1 VIKISDNYDD
11 NDDFDDFFEEI
22 KKYLSLNADMF
33 DMDFIF
39 LPESS
44 LDPNLTPHDKNV
56 KGFKVTYHFEPGMDK
71 PEIRIEGDFDQKKIQ
86 DYLNKINVPNNS
98 RLKKLKKSK
107 NQNVIDATNLIID
120 PLGQGNTSDIKEP
133 FSEVCDFDNYMEIII
148 ELPGIEK
155 GHVILSLGEDEK
167 TLKISADNGIRRYLK
182 QIQLPF
188 NTSMNKYK
196 LEINNGIAT
205 IIMRKKNSNS

>member
-22 KKYLSLNADMF
+22 KKFLSLNADTF
-33 DMDFIF
+33 DLDFLF

-44 LDPNLTPHDKNV
+44 LDPNLNPHDKNV
-56 KGFKVTYHFEPGMDK
+56 NGFKVTYHFESGMDK
-71 PEIRIEGDFDQKKIQ
+71 PEIKIEGDFDQEKIQ
-86 DYLNKINVPNNS
+86 DYFKKINIPNNS
-98 RLKKLKKSK
+98 RFKRLKKPK
-107 NQNVIDATNLIID
+107 NKNVIDATNLVID
-120 PLGQGNTSDIKEP
+120 PLGQANTSDIKEP
-133 FSEVCDFDNYMEIII
+133 FTEIYNFDNYVEIII

-155 GHVILSLGEDEK
+155 GHMILSLGEDEK
-167 TLKISADNGIRRYLK
+167 TLKISADNGMRRYLK

-188 NTSMNKYK
+188 ITSMKNYN

-205 IIMRKKNSNS
+205 IIMRKKNLKN